1 MGTTIAGNQH
11 IGTNYLKNQYIWAPG
26 LGGKTADVEL
36 YEEDRIFVYQF
47 NPPYD
52 QRDDGVLAIEFYYY
66 YRKPTTADFWN
77 YCYDP
82 DYFYIFPFIAAY
94 NDDSRWGKVGKWE
107 NLVTIDSNKISL
119 VGRETGWIHVTLHV
133 EEYIWGRYTNN
144 GNTYENPLYI
154 GIYSPIPVFCWD
166 TSSANTTGGIV
177 PYELLWD
184 FEEYEDYTVYEL
196 ITQGYLE
203 DCYYGRKQINEYPTF
218 YITFRDVTPESFNY
232 SVTET
237 AVMNVTSGITKK
249 AFFKKLLAEIKA
261 ACATD
266 NRKLIAKRNGGR
278 DSFSISTSNSRK
290 EIFKRSFSE
299 SKTVAS
305 VQTKKQRLIKSISE
319 TPDIDSLG
327 NRKLTVKLSPFSE
340 KLIPVSISSR
350 MLGIKKS
357 CSSIARGTSSFI
369 RKLDY
374 IRNNLLEALIPVS
387 SILRRNHLKT
397 EASSILTFD
406 DEHDSRMFFN
416 RLSISENQITDSLE
430 RKVDWKRLMEIT
442 PDAESEVLR
451 KQVLFRS
458 AESQSDFTARP
469 FASRLFFRTV
479 QTVMS
484 LWDWIRGKIRE
495 ANNVVTF
502 FCPIHLEIEM
512 ECRI

>member
-66 YRKPTTADFWN
+66 YRKPTTSDFWN

-133 EEYIWGRYTNN
+133 EEYIWGRFTNN

-278 DSFSISTSNSRK
+278 DSFSINTANSRK

-299 SKTVAS
+299 SDNAVS
-305 VQTKKQRLIKSISE
+305 VHTRKQSLFKSIAE
-319 TPDIDSLG
+319 TPDIVSLE
-327 NRKLTVKLSPFSE
+327 NRKLGIKLMPFSE
-340 KLIPVSISSR
+340 NLTPVSEAIR
-350 MLGIKKS
+350 MLGIKKICTS
-357 CSSIARGTSSFI
+357 VARSTSSFL
-369 RKLDY
+369 RRLCY
-374 IRNNLLEALIPVS
+374 IRNNLKENPHPVS
-387 SILRRNHLKT
+387 SLFRSHHLKT
-397 EASSILTFD
+397 EASSSLVFD
-406 DEHDSRMFFN
+406 DEHDSRIFFN
-416 RLSISENQITDSLE
+416 RLGLSEYQISDSSE
-430 RKVDWKRLMEIT
+430 RKVVWKRLLEIT
-442 PDAESEVLR
+442 PDMESGVIR

-458 AESQSDFTARP
+458 MMSESDFTARP

-479 QTVMS
+479 QSVAS
-484 LWDWIRGKIRE
+484 FWDWLRGKIRE
-495 ANNVVTF
+495 ANNVKSF
-502 FCPIHLEIEM
+502 YCPIWTEIEM